1 MPDSRA
7 FKLTIRQGPKPN
19 QVFDLDQ
26 DVLSLGRE
34 AGNDLVVEDPQISR
48 RHARLTRQGHSYLLE
63 DLGSTNGTF
72 VNGSRVSTPVLLA
85 NGDLIGL
92 ADTVVLAVQI
102 PAAFDADDTFVGHA
116 TDADATSVTQGPPP
130 TQPFAPPVVAAKPA
144 ARPVAKPQ
152 PQALPAY
159 MPPAPPPP
167 AAYPPASY
175 PPVAAPIQVAP
186 AADNRSMILI
196 GCGCL
201 ALLAIVAIIG
211 LVAWSF
217 IDCASF
223 SGVFKF
229 LFPPFAC

>member
-1 MPDSRA
+1 MPDSSV

-19 QVFDLDQ
+19 QVFDLDK
-26 DVLSLGRE
+26 DVLTLGRE

-48 RHARLTRQGHSYLLE
+48 RHSRLTRQGNSYLLE

-72 VNGSRVSTPVLLA
+72 VNGSRVTTPVLLA

-102 PAAFDADDTFVGHA
+102 PVVIDSGETFVGHA
-116 TDADATSVTQGPPP
+116 TDADTTSVKQGPPV
-130 TQPFAPPVVAAKPA
+130 TQPAFTPPVIPPAAKPVARSQPAAAPAYVPPPAVYPPVVA
-144 ARPVAKPQ
+144 
-152 PQALPAY
+152 
-159 MPPAPPPP
+159 
-167 AAYPPASY
+167 
-175 PPVAAPIQVAP
+175 PIQDAP
-186 AADNRSMILI
+186 ATDNRRMILI

-201 ALLAIVAIIG
+201 ALLAIVALIG

>member
-1 MPDSRA
+1 MPDSSA

-19 QVFDLDQ
+19 QVFDLDK
-26 DVLSLGRE
+26 DVLTLGRE
-34 AGNDLVVEDPQISR
+34 AGNDLVIEDPQISR
-48 RHARLTRQGHSYLLE
+48 RHSRLTRQGNSYLLE

-72 VNGSRVSTPVLLA
+72 VNGSRVTTPVLLA

-102 PAAFDADDTFVGHA
+102 PVVIDSGETFVGHA
-116 TDADATSVTQGPPP
+116 TDADTTSVKQGPPV
-130 TQPFAPPVVAAKPA
+130 TQPAFTPPVVPPAAKPA
-144 ARPVAKPQ
+144 AKPQ
-152 PQALPAY
+152 PAAVPVY
-159 MPPAPPPP
+159 VPPAAPPS
-167 AAYPPASY
+167 AAYPP
-175 PPVAAPIQVAP
+175 VVAPIQDAP
-186 AADNRSMILI
+186 AADNRRMILI

-201 ALLAIVAIIG
+201 ALLAIVALIG

>member
-1 MPDSRA
+1 MPDSSA

-19 QVFDLDQ
+19 QTFDLDK

-34 AGNDLVVEDPQISR
+34 AGNDLVIEDPQISR
-48 RHARLTRQGHSYLLE
+48 RHARLTRQGNSYLLE

-92 ADTVVLAVQI
+92 ADTIVLAVQI
-102 PAAFDADDTFVGHA
+102 PVVIDSGETFVGHA
-116 TDADATSVTQGPPP
+116 TDADSTSVKQGPAP
-130 TQPFAPPVVAAKPA
+130 TQPAFTPPVVPPVAK
-144 ARPVAKPQ
+144 PVAKPQ
-152 PQALPAY
+152 PQPVPAY
-159 MPPAPPPP
+159 VPP
-167 AAYPPASY
+167 AAYPP
-175 PPVAAPIQVAP
+175 VVAPIQETSAT
-186 AADNRSMILI
+186 DNRRMILI

-201 ALLAIVAIIG
+201 ALLAIVALIG

>member
-1 MPDSRA
+1 MPDSRT

-26 DVLSLGRE
+26 EVLSLGRE
-34 AGNDLVVEDPQISR
+34 AGNDLVIEDPQISR
-48 RHARLTRQGHSYLLE
+48 RHARLTRQGNSYLLE

-72 VNGSRVSTPVLLA
+72 VKGSRVSTPVLLA

-92 ADTVVLAVQI
+92 ADTVVLAVQVPVVI
-102 PAAFDADDTFVGHA
+102 DLDETFISHTTEADSTLVEPGPAPAFT
-116 TDADATSVTQGPPP
+116 
-130 TQPFAPPVVAAKPA
+130 PPVVPPAAAA
-144 ARPVAKPQ
+144 ARPVVKSRPQ
-152 PQALPAY
+152 PVPAY
-159 MPPAPPPP
+159 GSPPAYLPVVAPIPD
-167 AAYPPASY
+167 
-175 PPVAAPIQVAP
+175 PPVT
-186 AADNRSMILI
+186 DNRRTILI

-223 SGVFKF
+223 KGVFKF

>member
-1 MPDSRA
+1 MPDSSA

-19 QVFDLDQ
+19 QVFDLDK
-26 DVLSLGRE
+26 DVLGLGRE
-34 AGNDLVVEDPQISR
+34 AGNDLVIEDPQISR
-48 RHARLTRQGHSYLLE
+48 RHARLTRQGNSYLLE

-102 PAAFDADDTFVGHA
+102 PVVIDAGETFVGHA
-116 TDADATSVTQGPPP
+116 TDADTTSVKQGPPV
-130 TQPFAPPVVAAKPA
+130 TQPAFTPVVTPA
-144 ARPVAKPQ
+144 AAAKPQ
-152 PQALPAY
+152 PAY
-159 MPPAPPPP
+159 VPPAPPP
-167 AAYPPASY
+167 AAYPPAEY
-175 PPVAAPIQVAP
+175 PPGVAP
-186 AADNRSMILI
+186 LQETPATDNRRMILI

-201 ALLAIVAIIG
+201 ALLAIVALIG

>member
-1 MPDSRA
+1 MPDSSA

-19 QVFDLDQ
+19 QVFDLDK
-26 DVLSLGRE
+26 DVLGLGRE
-34 AGNDLVVEDPQISR
+34 AGNDLVIEDPQISR
-48 RHARLTRQGHSYLLE
+48 RHARLTRQGNSYLLE

-102 PAAFDADDTFVGHA
+102 PVVIDAGETFVGHA
-116 TDADATSVTQGPPP
+116 TDADTTSVKQGPPV
-130 TQPFAPPVVAAKPA
+130 TQPAFTPVVAPA
-144 ARPVAKPQ
+144 AAAKPQ
-152 PQALPAY
+152 PAY
-159 MPPAPPPP
+159 VPPAPP
-167 AAYPPASY
+167 AAYPPAEY
-175 PPVAAPIQVAP
+175 PPGVAP
-186 AADNRSMILI
+186 LQETPATDNRRMILI

-201 ALLAIVAIIG
+201 ALLAIVALIG

>member
-1 MPDSRA
+1 MPDGSA

-19 QVFDLDQ
+19 QVFDLDK

-34 AGNDLVVEDPQISR
+34 AGNDLIIEDPQISR
-48 RHARLTRQGHSYLLE
+48 RHACLTRQGNSYRLE

-92 ADTVVLAVQI
+92 ADTVVLAVQV
-102 PAAFDADDTFVGHA
+102 PVASDAGQTLVGHA
-116 TDADATSVTQGPPP
+116 TGAEATSV
-130 TQPFAPPVVAAKPA
+130 APPVAAAPKP
-144 ARPVAKPQ
+144 PPQ
-152 PQALPAY
+152 LV
-159 MPPAPPPP
+159 PP
-167 AAYPPASY
+167 AAYLPVIAPLQDTPA
-175 PPVAAPIQVAP
+175 P
-186 AADNRSMILI
+186 DNRRAILI

-201 ALLAIVAIIG
+201 ALLAVVAIIG
-211 LVAWSF
+211 LIAWSF

>member
-1 MPDSRA
+1 MPDSNA

-19 QVFDLDQ
+19 QVFDLDK

-34 AGNDLVVEDPQISR
+34 VGNELVIEDPQISR
-48 RHARLTRQGHSYLLE
+48 RHARLTRQGNSYLLE

-72 VNGSRVSTPVLLA
+72 VNGSRVTTPVLLA

-92 ADTVVLAVQI
+92 ADTVVLAVQLPVI
-102 PAAFDADDTFVGHA
+102 MDTDATFVGHA
-116 TDADATSVTQGPPP
+116 TDADTTSVKQGPPV
-130 TQPFAPPVVAAKPA
+130 TQPAFTPPPPVVKPAAKPQPAPQPQPVYVPPAVPQSAYPPVVAPVEDVPA
-144 ARPVAKPQ
+144 T
-152 PQALPAY
+152 
-159 MPPAPPPP
+159 
-167 AAYPPASY
+167 
-175 PPVAAPIQVAP
+175 
-186 AADNRSMILI
+186 DNRRMILI

-201 ALLAIVAIIG
+201 ALLAIVALIG

>member
-1 MPDSRA
+1 M
-7 FKLTIRQGPKPN
+7 
-19 QVFDLDQ
+19 
-26 DVLSLGRE
+26 LSLGRE

-102 PAAFDADDTFVGHA
+102 PAAFDADETFVGNVVDDEA
-116 TDADATSVTQGPPP
+116 TVVKPSPPP
-130 TQPFAPPVVAAKPA
+130 TQPFAPPVVPPAAKPA

-152 PQALPAY
+152 PQPVPAY
-159 MPPAPPPP
+159 VPP

-175 PPVAAPIQVAP
+175 PPVVAPIQAAP
-186 AADNRSMILI
+186 TADNRSMILI

>member
-1 MPDSRA
+1 MPDSSA

-19 QVFDLDQ
+19 QVFDLDK
-26 DVLSLGRE
+26 DVLTLGRE

-48 RHARLTRQGHSYLLE
+48 RHARLTRQGNSYLLE

-72 VNGSRVSTPVLLA
+72 VNGSRVTTPVLLA

-102 PAAFDADDTFVGHA
+102 PVVFDSGETFVGHA
-116 TDADATSVTQGPPP
+116 TDADTTSVKQGPPV
-130 TQPFAPPVVAAKPA
+130 TQPAFPPLVVPPAAKPVV
-144 ARPVAKPQ
+144 RPQ
-152 PQALPAY
+152 PAAAPAY
-159 MPPAPPPP
+159 VPSVPPAAAPPP
-167 AAYPPASY
+167 AVYPPA
-175 PPVAAPIQVAP
+175 VAPIQNVP
-186 AADNRSMILI
+186 ASDSRRMILI

-201 ALLAIVAIIG
+201 ALLAIVALIG

-217 IDCASF
+217 IDCTSF

>member
-1 MPDSRA
+1 MPDSSA

-19 QVFDLDQ
+19 QVFDLEK
-26 DVLSLGRE
+26 DVLTLGRE
-34 AGNDLVVEDPQISR
+34 AGNDLVIEDPQISR
-48 RHARLTRQGHSYLLE
+48 RHSRLTRQGNSYLLE

-72 VNGSRVSTPVLLA
+72 INGSRVSTPVLLA

-102 PAAFDADDTFVGHA
+102 PVAIDAGATFVGHA
-116 TDADATSVTQGPPP
+116 TDADATSVKQGPPP
-130 TQPFAPPVVAAKPA
+130 TQPAFAPPVVKPA
-144 ARPVAKPQ
+144 PKPQ
-152 PQALPAY
+152 PQPAPVPAY
-159 MPPAPPPP
+159 VPPAAPPP
-167 AAYPPASY
+167 ATY
-175 PPVAAPIQVAP
+175 PPVVAP
-186 AADNRSMILI
+186 VPDAPATDNRRMILI

-201 ALLAIVAIIG
+201 ALLAIVAFIG

-217 IDCASF
+217 IDCTSF

>member
-1 MPDSRA
+1 MPDSSA

-34 AGNDLVVEDPQISR
+34 AGNDLVIEDPQISR
-48 RHARLTRQGHSYLLE
+48 RHARLTRQGNSYLLE

-102 PAAFDADDTFVGHA
+102 PVVIDAGETFVGHA
-116 TDADATSVTQGPPP
+116 TDADTTSVKQGPPA
-130 TQPFAPPVVAAKPA
+130 TQPAFTPVAPPPA
-144 ARPVAKPQ
+144 VAKPQ
-152 PQALPAY
+152 PAY
-159 MPPAPPPP
+159 VPPPAPP
-167 AAYPPASY
+167 AEYPPGVM
-175 PPVAAPIQVAP
+175 PFQETPVT
-186 AADNRSMILI
+186 DNRRMILI

-201 ALLAIVAIIG
+201 ALLAIVALIG

>member
-1 MPDSRA
+1 MPDSSA

-19 QVFDLDQ
+19 QVFDLDK
-26 DVLSLGRE
+26 DVLTLGRE

-48 RHARLTRQGHSYLLE
+48 RHSRLTRQGNSYLLE

-72 VNGSRVSTPVLLA
+72 VNGSRVTTPVLLA

-102 PAAFDADDTFVGHA
+102 PVVIDSGETFVGHA
-116 TDADATSVTQGPPP
+116 TDADTTSVKQGPPI
-130 TQPFAPPVVAAKPA
+130 TQPAFTPPPVIPAAAKPVVKPQLQPAPAYVPPAAPPPAAFPPVVA
-144 ARPVAKPQ
+144 
-152 PQALPAY
+152 
-159 MPPAPPPP
+159 
-167 AAYPPASY
+167 
-175 PPVAAPIQVAP
+175 PIQDAP
-186 AADNRSMILI
+186 ATDNRRMILI

-201 ALLAIVAIIG
+201 ALLAIVALIG